1 MCLHASCMV
10 RRYAVLT
17 IYRVA
22 NKVSPIAKVLALSV
36 PLFYPEKDQWMND
49 VWVDISCDTSY
60 QNS

>member
-1 MCLHASCMV
+1 M
-10 RRYAVLT
+10 LT